1 MNKPDSRVTPPTS
14 DRRHTRYDPR
24 FDACMPFVPSLW
36 WIAGMAALSFVV
48 VASVVLLIQLLVY
61 HATTLGNVLGSSSV
75 AALLVFHIT
84 NGIRNRREAT
94 ARRLSAISELN
105 HHVRNGLQ
113 QIAAV
118 TTVHASGGYEE
129 IQSAIDR
136 IERILRDCTTE
147 IRSDD

>member
-1 MNKPDSRVTPPTS
+1 MNQPDSGVTPPTG
-14 DRRHTRYDPR
+14 DRRHTRYDPQ
-24 FDACMPFVPSLW
+24 FEACLPFVPSLW

-48 VASVVLLIQLLVY
+48 VASVALLVQLLVY
-61 HATTLGNVLGSSSV
+61 HTSAIGNVLATSSV
-75 AALLVFHIT
+75 AALLMFHIT
-84 NGIRNRREAT
+84 NGMRNRRKAT

-118 TTVHASGGYEE
+118 TSVHASGGYKD

-136 IERILRDCTTE
+136 IERILRDTTTE